1 MATQLPYAMTVA
13 VVCFANYILASF
25 IQNVV
30 INLAIA
36 IVCMVV
42 VLLVIGKLNHSMN
55 RQLPARL
62 KSAELIKNPPLLRER
77 GFLRLISQSRA
88 GCCR

>member
-1 MATQLPYAMTVA
+1 MLRRLRLK
-13 VVCFANYILASF
+13 F
-25 IQNVV
+25 VV

-55 RQLPARL
+55 RH
-62 KSAELIKNPPLLRER
+62 
-77 GFLRLISQSRA
+77 SQRY
-88 GCCR
+88 